1 MDEGERVKQGQL
13 LLELDTTMKKV
24 DKQALQTS
32 LDIAK
37 MEKLLL
43 EKYLKGQDTDS
54 IQNYIAQQNISN
66 EIKQN
71 LIEFTNSRKESYQ
84 TTTWKGG
91 ITRQIFIS
99 PANGDLSTRHFDLR
113 VSSAIIDSTESDFSD
128 FTGFTRY
135 ILPLEGDITLYKDS
149 VQIPLSHNALY
160 QFEGDETIHSV
171 NTQGAVDFNII
182 VRHGIAVEPG
192 IFQDTHFPT
201 PRPRLVFALEDC
213 MIDDLYLAKHDTALI
228 TEPFHLKGKAIVVA
242 YS

>member
-1 MDEGERVKQGQL
+1 V
-13 LLELDTTMKKV
+13 
-24 DKQALQTS
+24 
-32 LDIAK
+32 AK
-37 MEKLLL
+37 ETIRKRNNME
-43 EKYLKGQDTDS
+43 
-54 IQNYIAQQNISN
+54 II
-66 EIKQN
+66 
-71 LIEFTNSRKESYQ
+71 RKESYQ

-113 VSSAIIDSTESDFSD
+113 ASSAIIDSTESDFSD